1 MHKMHEAKSG
11 GHMEHGTDKPPHN
24 KGGGKAQN
32 LVDVD
37 DFKGQAM
44 DTAYGQAGMHGCRS
58 DEKKIH
64 AQFKHSYDDPGAG
77 GY

>member
-44 DTAYGQAGMHGCRS
+44 DTAYGQAGMHG
-58 DEKKIH
+58 
-64 AQFKHSYDDPGAG
+64 
-77 GY
+77 

>member
-1 MHKMHEAKSG
+1 MHEAKSG
-11 GHMEHGTDKPPHN
+11 GRMEHGTDMPHN
-24 KGGGKAQN
+24 KKSGGKAHN

-44 DTAYGQAGMHGCRS
+44 DTAYGQAGAKGCAS
-58 DEKKIH
+58 DQRKIK
-64 AQFKHSYDDPGAG
+64 AQFHHSYDDPGAS